1 MTQIPAYQY
10 DEVVAD
16 NGRLLGEIAALSRE
30 LEVAREC
37 HVEKLERALKAEAEV
52 NRLRIALTGMVESY
66 DVVMQLALP
75 TTMVDVVRSVFVFEI
90 GRARDTLKQEG

>member
-52 NRLRIALTGMVESY
+52 ERLRDLLNRSLSHFEWYEGHGYSSQRALASEIRA
-66 DVVMQLALP
+66 ALG
-75 TTMVDVVRSVFVFEI
+75 SE
-90 GRARDTLKQEG
+90 